1 MIEALGWHYPQAAR
15 PAAARASLASDW
27 LRDLGHLPADILDAA
42 CTAWRRAPNTYAPTP
57 GHLLAL
63 AEPILHTRQFW
74 AKRAAE
80 IAGLPEPTTA
90 THPPRKDQA

>member
-1 MIEALGWHYPQAAR
+1 MIDALGWHYPQAAR
-15 PAAARASLASDW
+15 PSAARASLASDW

-42 CTAWRRAPNTYAPTP
+42 CTAWRRAPNSYAPTP

-74 AKRAAE
+74 AKRAAQL
-80 IAGLPEPTTA
+80 AGLPAPVIPA
-90 THPPRKDQA
+90 HQLRGDQA